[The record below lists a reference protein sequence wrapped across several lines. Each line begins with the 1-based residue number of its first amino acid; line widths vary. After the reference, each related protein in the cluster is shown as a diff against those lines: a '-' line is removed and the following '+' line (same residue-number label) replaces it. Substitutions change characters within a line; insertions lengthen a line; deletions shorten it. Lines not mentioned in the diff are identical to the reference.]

1 MNNKKNFLR
10 LRYKI
15 WFENEDAT
23 ALLGECK
30 IKLLKR
36 LQEHGSLKQ
45 AAEEMN
51 WTYRTTWNN
60 LKRIEKRLGY
70 KLSNPLRGG
79 KGGGGKL
86 ELTKEALD
94 LINYYDYVHVTIGDK
109 IDEMIKQFEK
119 KRGR

>member
-23 ALLGECK
+23 ALLGEGK

-60 LKRIEKRLGY
+60 LKKIESKLGC
-70 KLSNPLRGG
+70 KLTIPQRGG

-86 ELTKEALD
+86 ELTKEANDILK
-94 LINYYDYVHVTIGDK
+94 YYDYVNQTVGRK
-109 IDEMIKQFEK
+109 IDELIRKFEEK
-119 KRGR
+119 D